1 MSDTAPTPDAPS
13 AALPRILA
21 LSFLAGAAIMSA
33 EIAAP
38 RLTAPHLGLTVLSW
52 NAIFAVFLAS
62 IALGN
67 AIGGRIADRAAATG
81 RRGTLGTLF
90 AVAGLMIAAAVPLD
104 LWLRAGLAAGLD
116 HDVRV
121 FVGTALAFA
130 PGAVAFGAIGPALGR
145 AALASASS
153 PGRAI
158 GLVGASSALGS
169 VFGTFIT
176 GFLLVPHL
184 GTRILYLGAGAL
196 LLLCIPMAR
205 TVHPGLRAEDG
216 KGGTTR
222 DGDARKLPRGWG
234 LLAGLAGAAFLA
246 LEVVAARVAANRLG
260 TSIYTWTSVLGVMLV
275 ALAIGNAIGGRLA
288 DRHEPTALLRRLL
301 LVASAAVAA
310 CLWTPA
316 LTSYVTAWDMS
327 WMLRSLLA
335 VAAGFLVPAL
345 ALGTLTPVVIRAALT
360 EPGSD
365 GRTVGRLYA
374 IGTIGAVLGALVPA
388 LWFLPLVGLPAFIAV
403 LALLLALAPLRAGGR
418 PEIPWVVTLL
428 VVLFLATPGLDATL
442 APGAAIGLREDV
454 EGVVVEDSRYFHIRV
469 EEHDVRWVPMPAHTT
484 MDVRYLESDKLLAG
498 QLSFDADKRLI
509 LWKGPM
515 SDAQAE
521 ALRAATLEPASRVAM
536 DRLIARAKHRVRLL
550 SLDRFVHGFVDLD
563 DPRWLEY
570 EYEILQAGLLRELWP
585 AEGEVAA
592 YFIGGGT
599 YTFQR
604 RLLDLYGE
612 RVRLRTAEIDPRVT
626 AVAREHLA
634 LPDAGERHVLAHRDA
649 RTDLR
654 SLPAEVRFRF
664 VFGDAFHDL
673 GVPWHLTTREF
684 AEEVASRLTEDGVYV
699 VNMIDVFRSGRF
711 LGAFVHTLGQ
721 VFPHVRVLGMGP
733 RDDDRQQTF
742 LLVASKQ
749 PLSWGALSDDRDVP
763 LDVIAYDDAD
773 LEAVKARAGALVLRD
788 DHAPVESLL
797 APVVR
802 LRAAGGARTTR

>member
-1 MSDTAPTPDAPS
+1 MTEAAPAAAAP
-13 AALPRILA
+13 ARGRVLPRILA
-21 LSFLAGAAIMSA
+21 LAFLAGAAIMSA

-62 IALGN
+62 IAVGN
-67 AIGGRIADRAAATG
+67 AIGGRIADRAAVTG
-81 RRGTLGTLF
+81 SRGTLGTLF
-90 AVAGLMIAAAVPLD
+90 AVAGLLIAAAVPLD
-104 LWLRAGLAAGLD
+104 LWLRSGLMAGLD

-130 PGAVAFGAIGPALGR
+130 PGAIAFGMIGPMLGR
-145 AALASASS
+145 AALAASERS
-153 PGRAI
+153 GRAI
-158 GLVGASSALGS
+158 GLVGAASALGS

-184 GTRILYLGAGAL
+184 GTRVIYLGAGAL

-205 TVHPGLRAEDG
+205 TIHPGLRTASTEP
-216 KGGTTR
+216 KG
-222 DGDARKLPRGWG
+222 DDEPALPKGWA
-234 LLAGLAGAAFLA
+234 LLAGLAGASFLA

-275 ALAIGNAIGGRLA
+275 ALGIGNAIGGRLA
-288 DRHEPTALLRRLL
+288 DRHEPTALLRKLL

-327 WMLRSLLA
+327 WMLRSILA

-345 ALGTLTPVVIRAALT
+345 VLGTLTPVVIRAALK

-365 GRTVGRLYA
+365 GRIVGRLYA
-374 IGTIGAVLGALVPA
+374 IGTIGAVLGAVVPA
-388 LWFLPLVGLPAFIAV
+388 LWFLPLVGLPAFLAV

-418 PEIPWVVTLL
+418 PEIPWVVTL
-428 VVLFLATPGLDATL
+428 VAVLFLATPGLDATREI
-442 APGAAIGLREDV
+442 GATIGLREDV

-469 EEHDVRWVPMPAHTT
+469 EDHDVRWVPMPAHTT
-484 MDVRYLESDKLLAG
+484 MDVRYLGSDASLAG
-498 QLSFDADKRLI
+498 QLSFDKAKRLI

-515 SDAQAE
+515 SEAQAKTLLE
-521 ALRAATLEPASRVAM
+521 GTLEPGSRLAM
-536 DRLIARAKHRVRLL
+536 EQLVERAKHRVRLL

-570 EYEILQAGLLRELWP
+570 EYEILQAALLRELWP
-585 AEGEVAA
+585 DEGDVAA

-604 RLLDLYGE
+604 RLLDLRGE

-634 LPDAGERHVLAHRDA
+634 LPAAGARHVLAHRDA

-654 SLPAEVRFRF
+654 SLPAGTRHRF

-673 GVPWHLTTREF
+673 GVPWHLTTKEF
-684 AEEVASRLTEDGVYV
+684 AQEVFARLTDDGVYV

-711 LGAFVHTLGQ
+711 LGAFVNTLQQ

-749 PLSWGALSDDRDVP
+749 PLTWGALVDDRGVA
-763 LDVIAYDDAD
+763 LTTIEYDAAD
-773 LEAVKARAGALVLRD
+773 LEAVKARADGRVLTD
-788 DHAPVESLL
+788 DHAPVEALL